1 MSKKYNFPYLK
12 TPKFKGVGGDWRKR
26 PLIPVTIR
34 HKGITVSYLALVDS
48 GADLCVFPAQ
58 IGELLG
64 IDIKSG
70 TSGALSGVIGKSGK
84 IYYHDIVVEIGG
96 NSTQVNAGF
105 SYSKKI
111 QCGFLGQK
119 GIFNIYIVEFQYRK
133 EVVELRPYQNVN

>member
-1 MSKKYNFPYLK
+1 M
-12 TPKFKGVGGDWRKR
+12 KFKYKR
-26 PLIPVTIR
+26 IVPGIIRPIIP
-34 HKGITVSYLALVDS
+34 ITLRYKQNSPISYEALVDS
-48 GADLCVFPAQ
+48 GADLCIFPAQ
-58 IGELLG
+58 IGKLLG

-70 TSGALSGVIGKSGK
+70 TPGQLSGVIGKSGR

-119 GIFNIYIVEFQYRK
+119 GIFNIYIVQFQYRK
-133 EVVELRPYQNVN
+133 EVVDLRPYKNVN